1 MMKAVSILMVLL
13 FLPALAWASEMEV
26 LWEGRFSGG
35 TVTAIAQVDMNS
47 DGTFDGAVVGL
58 RGGFTSLYALDSS
71 GIRWQKTGISDVN
84 SVTAADLDGDGF
96 YSHVVVAAKSI
107 YALDSSSG
115 STIWE
120 FALPGS
126 GKIVVAANL
135 DSDDKTEIIA
145 GDLGTIYAIDDDGT
159 SLWNHSVIGQLNLI
173 VPTKDRVVYGAST
186 SVKALDR
193 SGNLRSSKLL
203 SDIVTALSPADLD
216 GDGTFD
222 DVVAGSINGNITAIN
237 SDWSVAWSFWKTFD
251 LSDGRMSIQPID
263 ADYDGIKD
271 ETLVNGIVPFVL
283 NPDGS
288 KKWEGSQM
296 GAYLSAVSPID
307 FDGDGILDDVLVGT
321 DKYIYSLTA
330 SGIKLKVNKQ
340 TKYNGTGA
348 DALAAVD
355 LDGDGVLDDFIG
367 VSDGTTTFFGITTS
381 FSDTTT
387 SKSAAQETQETTTTE
402 APPVDSDEDGLS
414 NDFETSAD
422 LDPFDPDTDGDG
434 LTDGDEVNIHKT
446 HPKKED
452 TDGDGLKDG
461 EEIQTYFTD
470 PKKPDTDGDGVSDG
484 DEVAAGTDPLVAEEE
499 EAPPETEAPET
510 TAPETPAPQE
520 VDSDGDGLTDA
531 QEAVLGTNPH
541 HVDTDGDGLKDKED
555 PNPLVPEKEEGSI
568 LSSILG
574 GPLKYVVYLIGGVV
588 AIFLIIYIREKI
600 LDFLWERR
608 QE

>member
-1 MMKAVSILMVLL
+1 MKAVSILMVLL

-26 LWEGRFSGG
+26 LWENPFGG
-35 TVTAIAQVDMNS
+35 GNLETISQVDFDS
-47 DGTFDGAVVGL
+47 DGTFDGAVVGFSVG
-58 RGGFTSLYALDSS
+58 RLYALD
-71 GIRWQKTGISDVN
+71 GTGIKWTKAGSGAVR
-84 SVTAADLDGDGF
+84 SVTSADLDGDGS
-96 YSHVVVAAKSI
+96 YDDVVVAWKNVL
-107 YALDSSSG
+107 ALNPDDG
-115 STIWE
+115 STVWE
-120 FALPGS
+120 FITPGS
-126 GKIVVAANL
+126 VVAVAAANL
-135 DSDDKTEIIA
+135 DNDEKTEIVA
-145 GDLGTIYAIDDDGT
+145 GDSTNIYAIDDDGT
-159 SLWNHSVIGQLNLI
+159 SLWNHSITGNMKTIISTEEL
-173 VPTKDRVVYGAST
+173 VVYGASR
-186 SVKALDR
+186 KIWALNKY
-193 SGNLRSSKLL
+193 GK
-203 SDIVTALSPADLD
+203 VMWASPLFPEYIASATTADLD
-216 GDGTFD
+216 GDGILD
-222 DVVAGSINGNITAIN
+222 DIVAASLDGNVTAFESNGAVLWSYYKNAGAGKMVVS
-237 SDWSVAWSFWKTFD
+237 S
-251 LSDGRMSIQPID
+251 LDG
-263 ADYDGIKD
+263 DYDGTMD
-271 ETLVNGIVPFVL
+271 EILYNGVVAVVLSSTGSEKWRGSIVDM
-283 NPDGS
+283 N
-288 KKWEGSQM
+288 W
-296 GAYLSAVSPID
+296 VSPID
-307 FDGDGILDDVLVGT
+307 FDGDGILDDVIGGT
-321 DKYIYSLTA
+321 TNNLYAYSS
-330 SGIKLKVNKQ
+330 SGTKLKIGGQDKFNR
-340 TKYNGTGA
+340 TGA
-348 DALAAVD
+348 KGIVVVD
-355 LDGDGVLDDFIG
+355 LDGDGLMDDFIA
-367 VSDGTTTFFGITTS
+367 VSPENLAFYGITTS